1 MRNRYAPQSRFT
13 VAILNWHGGFQLL
26 FLDREAAE
34 ALDPGET
41 LVSVVHSKLLDI
53 AVKRMR
59 ERSASGASGSLT
71 AATKTM
77 TTNNPPSHPSH
88 RILFVPIQ
96 LPSTPTLD
104 FDPITV
110 DVKEGDA
117 PLSIGRERS
126 RDSADITFKSQVV
139 SRNHSEIWAESG
151 GKLFIRDTKSSSG
164 TFINFS
170 RLSPSCETS
179 QPFQLRDGDIL
190 QFGVLYEGGVEDK
203 YKCVSATVWIEAT
216 PNVSKS
222 VPLSQ
227 LPHPYAD
234 IARTPQHELHCQTT
248 FHGCP

>member
-1 MRNRYAPQSRFT
+1 
-13 VAILNWHGGFQLL
+13 LNWHGGFQLL

-34 ALDPGET
+34 VLDPGET

-53 AVKRMR
+53 AAKRMR
-59 ERSASGASGSLT
+59 ERGASGASGSLT
-71 AATKTM
+71 AATKTK
-77 TTNNPPSHPSH
+77 TTNNPSSHPFH

-117 PLSIGRERS
+117 PLSIGRES
-126 RDSADITFKSQVV
+126 ARDSADIAFKSQVV

-151 GKLFIRDTKSSSG
+151 GKLFIRDTKSSTG
-164 TFINFS
+164 TFINFF

-190 QFGVLYEGGVEDK
+190 QFGVPYEGEVEDK
-203 YKCVSATVWIEAT
+203 YKCVSGTVWIEAT

-227 LPHPYAD
+227 LSRPYAD
-234 IARTPQHELHCQTT
+234 VSRTPQHELHCQTT